1 MAKPTRRQAVG
12 MGPKNSEP
20 QRMNTNEEPQIMDK
34 RRKDGSQLRK
44 GGVFTSGS

>member
-1 MAKPTRRQAVG
+1 VARPTRKQAVG

-20 QRMNTNEEPQIMDK
+20 QRMNTNEEPQITDR

-44 GGVFTSGS
+44 GGVFTSGP